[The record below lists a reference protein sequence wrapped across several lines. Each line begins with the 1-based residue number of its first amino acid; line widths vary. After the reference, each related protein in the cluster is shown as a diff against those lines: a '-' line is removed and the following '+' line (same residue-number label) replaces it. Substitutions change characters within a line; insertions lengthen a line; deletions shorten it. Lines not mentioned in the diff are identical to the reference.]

1 MCFSDS
7 LLLLALSLIPL
18 VSTAQDKSGDRE
30 QDHEALRSLKT
41 EALAAINAKDIDN
54 LASLFTEDFAF
65 TGSDQTTVTG
75 KDEIIAYYTRLLI
88 DEGAPLKDIK
98 ATAEASILTRFIDEK
113 SGYVYGTG
121 EDTYTLAN
129 GTSISANNAWTALVV
144 KEDGQWKIAAAHVG
158 INFYDNPVVKKLA
171 GYTTKLAVGTGIVG
185 LIIGFLLGRRGKKR
199 V

>member
-1 MCFSDS
+1 MKAI

-18 VSTAQDKSGDRE
+18 ASTAQDKSSDRE
-30 QDHEALRSLKT
+30 QDHQALRSLKT
-41 EALAAINAKDIDN
+41 EALAAITAKDIDK

-75 KDEIIAYYTRLLI
+75 KDEIIAYYNRLLI

-98 ATAEASILTRFIDEK
+98 ATAEASILTRFIDEN

-129 GTSISANNAWTALVV
+129 GTSISANTAWTALVV

-158 INFYDNPVVKKLA
+158 INFYDNPVVKQLA

-185 LIIGFLLGRRGKKR
+185 LIIGFLLGRRGKKQA
-199 V
+199 

>member
-1 MCFSDS
+1 MKTI
-7 LLLLALSLIPL
+7 LLLLTLSIIPL
-18 VSTAQDKSGDRE
+18 LSTAQEKSGDRE

-41 EALAAINAKDIDN
+41 EALAAINAQDIDK

-75 KDEIIAYYTRLLI
+75 KDEIIAHYNSLLI
-88 DEGAPLKDIK
+88 DEGAPLKDMK
-98 ATAEASILTRFIDEK
+98 TTAEASILTRFIDEK

-129 GTSISANNAWTALVV
+129 GTSIPVKNSWTALVV

-185 LIIGFLLGRRGKKR
+185 LVIGFFLGRRGKKR

>member
-1 MCFSDS
+1 MKAI

-41 EALAAINAKDIDN
+41 EALAAINAKDMDK

-75 KDEIIAYYTRLLI
+75 KDEIIAYYNRLLI